1 MSLFGLLQTA
11 LFATMA
17 LVFVPMAFLRLG
29 APSLLA
35 EALRL
40 LHADAAPLVL
50 ARGAHLPYL
59 IVVFWFATTNRHV
72 GFNAHHGA
80 LIFLAGAASVA
91 LSASQPR
98 EFSVWVLVGVVAA
111 LILVSSGRAK
121 TSGAASIA
129 VRRVDAL
136 LLAVAAIGVDRA
148 AVVAIYETFDWSRVH
163 MIDMDCIVVLS
174 SVLLVALAVVLGA
187 DDERLSASAAL
198 VVLKFTRLYPR
209 LATVLT
215 ATALRTTPVQIELA
229 SLVGAI
235 VCFVVL
241 CWSPAAPTPVAA
253 PPAAKST
260 AKITTTTP
268 PTTVEPEIHSPAAAA
283 STDSGAPHSTT
294 PPLTPGRTGAAA
306 AFRPRVITPARIN
319 NGATLASPASGQN
332 LFRALV
338 TPVCSQCK
346 SSTART
352 YVELEGGTFICSQ
365 CSSSPT

>member
-17 LVFVPMAFLRLG
+17 VVFVPMAFLRLG
-29 APSLLA
+29 APTLLA
-35 EALRL
+35 EALHQ

-59 IVVFWFATTNRHV
+59 IVLFWFATTNRHI

-80 LIFLAGAASVA
+80 LLFLAATACGA
-91 LSASQPR
+91 LWHSQPR
-98 EFSVWVLVGVVAA
+98 EFSVWVVVGVVAA
-111 LILVSSGRAK
+111 LILVTSGRAK
-121 TSGAASIA
+121 NSVSPASSA
-129 VRRVDAL
+129 VRRADAL

-148 AVVAIYETFDWSRVH
+148 AVVAIYETFDWSRIH

-174 SVLLVALAVVLGA
+174 SVLLVALAVVLGT

-198 VVLKFTRLYPR
+198 VVLKFTRIYPR
-209 LATVLT
+209 LATLLT

-229 SLVGAI
+229 SLVGA
-235 VCFVVL
+235 VACFVAL
-241 CWSPAAPTPVAA
+241 CWSPAAPAPVPA
-253 PPAAKST
+253 PPAAMPT
-260 AKITTTTP
+260 TKITTT
-268 PTTVEPEIHSPAAAA
+268 VEPALHSASAAT
-283 STDSGAPHSTT
+283 TDTGTPHSTT
-294 PPLTPGRTGAAA
+294 PPLTPGRTSAAA
-306 AFRPRVITPARIN
+306 AFRPRVITPVRIN

-352 YVELEGGTFICSQ
+352 YVELEGGAFICSQ
-365 CSSSPT
+365 CSTNSTT